1 MNARLYVLGA
11 LLIAG
16 GLLAADYLGDATQTR
31 PDAPRPGM
39 QTEIVFDVDLYRYR
53 QDDLT
58 AAHALWATCTSTV
71 SNRPV
76 VPLERVGPGRFRLV
90 LQPALGEHARER
102 VVGCLR
108 DLTVDRV
115 RGQVVSVTDH
125 RR

>member
-1 MNARLYVLGA
+1 MNVRLSVLGV
-11 LLIAG
+11 LLVVG
-16 GLLAADYLGDATQTR
+16 GLLSADRLGDAFQTR
-31 PDAPRPGM
+31 PDPLRHGE
-39 QTEIVFDVDLYRYR
+39 QTEIVFDVERHRYR

-58 AAHALWATCTSTV
+58 AAHALWATCASTV

-76 VPLERVGPGRFRLV
+76 VPLERVEPGRFRLV
-90 LQPALGEHARER
+90 VEPALGEHARER

-115 RGQVVSVTDH
+115 RGQVVSVTDL